1 MRAHTP
7 LLVLACANKYNVFLQ
22 ESAEGER
29 ATKERL
35 EQERK
40 RLFSEKTKL
49 ESRMVTLELQ
59 AKEKESEIVLLSER
73 LESQEAE
80 LRSECRTQ
88 TSR

>member
-7 LLVLACANKYNVFLQ
+7 LLVLACANKCNVFLQ

-29 ATKERL
+29 AAKERL

-59 AKEKESEIVLLSER
+59 AKEKESEIVSLSGR
-73 LESQEAE
+73 LDSQEAE